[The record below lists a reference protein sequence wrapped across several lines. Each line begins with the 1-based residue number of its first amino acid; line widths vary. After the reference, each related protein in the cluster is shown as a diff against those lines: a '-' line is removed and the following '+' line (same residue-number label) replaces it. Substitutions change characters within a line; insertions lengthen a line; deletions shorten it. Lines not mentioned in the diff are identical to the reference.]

1 MPPGRRE
8 AQCLLKVRVVPRLK
22 RRSRGSP
29 SREQK
34 EQRPQAGMVCPW
46 KVRGV
51 RGLCWG
57 EKVEVSLRPHKAD
70 SIRNTTGPPGSG
82 EKLLQ
87 SEEGLEG
94 EHGAS
99 GMKRLCLRGLWPV

>member
-8 AQCLLKVRVVPRLK
+8 AQCLQKVRVVPRLK
-22 RRSRGSP
+22 QRSRGSS

-34 EQRPQAGMVCPW
+34 EQRPQAVMVCPW
-46 KVRGV
+46 KVCGV

-57 EKVEVSLRPHKAD
+57 EKVGVSLSPHKAD
-70 SIRNTTGPPGSG
+70 SIGNTTGTPGSG

-87 SEEGLEG
+87 SEGLEG